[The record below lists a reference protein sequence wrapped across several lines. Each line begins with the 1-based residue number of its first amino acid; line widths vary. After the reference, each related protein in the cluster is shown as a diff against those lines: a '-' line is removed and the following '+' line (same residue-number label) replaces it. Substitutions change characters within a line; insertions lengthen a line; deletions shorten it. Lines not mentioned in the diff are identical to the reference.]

1 MIDPASGEDEAWG
14 GMDWERLRAN
24 LRAHERDRVPEP
36 ATLPERFSEVE
47 ELGRGGVGVVYG
59 AFDQSLG
66 RRVAVKVLLADGGE
80 EATRRLHVEARA
92 LAALQHRN
100 VVRVHEILEEPT
112 RTLLVLERVEG
123 VSLAERLRDSAF
135 EPREVA
141 RIGREIAEGLA
152 AAHAA
157 GILHRDVKPGNVLL
171 DPDGTP
177 RLGDFGLA
185 RPSADTLTGG
195 TGAGAVLGTPG
206 YMSPEQAAG
215 GALDER
221 SDIYGLGATL
231 VSLLTRAVPSSG
243 GERFDASVPPR
254 LAQICRRCLAEDP
267 AQRYPSARAVAE
279 DLESFLVERPAP
291 RSLSGGLLLIV
302 ALLVVAGGLVARGL
316 GPSSPEAA
324 TPLGTPEVV
333 SASAATPSEVAR
345 PDSPIRLAHPSV
357 WNVGFTRQGT
367 RLVSFGDRELREWD
381 LETGR
386 LAQAPRRAGGVAVG
400 ERVAV
405 VWGREPYATDTA
417 TWSERVDLPR
427 VGAERLTLSSDERL
441 VCANRRDLVSICD
454 LRTGALVCQLPAPK
468 GARINLCTF
477 TPGGERLIVALQLM
491 GGAGVKVQEIQI
503 WSLPRGSLPG
513 GQVLATRRQS
523 KPSAFAVSPDGQTLA
538 VGDVFGAVSLLR
550 LEDLE
555 PQGALGAPIQ
565 SEGELYTP
573 RLRIGA
579 LAYAGDL
586 LLAASAGNSRRARQ
600 APNAL
605 SVWNVGTGQKAG
617 ELFPTRR
624 SLYEALAVDLTS
636 GRLALAATEEGQI
649 IVAPLR
655 TLRSD

>member
-1 MIDPASGEDEAWG
+1 MIDPASVEDEAWG

-141 RIGREIAEGLA
+141 RIGCQIAEGLA

-221 SDIYGLGATL
+221 SDVYSLGATL

-243 GERFDASVPPR
+243 GERFDASVPPK

-279 DLESFLVERPAP
+279 DLESFLAGPAP
-291 RSLSGGLLLIV
+291 RSLSGGLLLLGV
-302 ALLVVAGGLVARGL
+302 VFAVAGGLVARGL
-316 GPSSPEAA
+316 GPSSRQAV
-324 TPLGTPEVV
+324 TPRRTPEVV

-345 PDSPIRLAHPSV
+345 SDSPIRLAHPLV

-367 RLVSFGDRELREWD
+367 RLVSFGDGEVREWD
-381 LETGR
+381 LDTGR
-386 LAQAPRRAGGVAVG
+386 QTRPPRRAACTVVG

-405 VWGREPYATDTA
+405 VWAAREPYATDTA
-417 TWSERVDLPR
+417 TWSARIALPR
-427 VGAERLTLSSDERL
+427 VGAERLTLSRDEL
-441 VCANRRDLVSICD
+441 WVCANRRDRVSICD
-454 LRTGALVCQLPAPK
+454 LRTGELVAQLAAPAGGRIHLCEFTPK
-468 GARINLCTF
+468 GDGLV
-477 TPGGERLIVALQLM
+477 VALQIQT
-491 GGAGVKVQEIQI
+491 GAGVKVQAVQT
-503 WSLPRGSLPG
+503 WSLPEGK
-513 GQVLATRRQS
+513 VLATRRQS
-523 KPSAFAVSPDGQTLA
+523 KPTALAVSPDGQTLA
-538 VGDVFGAVSLLR
+538 VGDVQGGVSFLR
-550 LEDLE
+550 LGDLE
-555 PQGALGAPIQ
+555 LRGAMGAPAPA
-565 SEGELYTP
+565 GGGLYATQP
-573 RLRIGA
+573 RIGA
-579 LAYAGDL
+579 LAYVGKRLFTASSGSL
-586 LLAASAGNSRRARQ
+586 SRAAKLR
-600 APNAL
+600 NAV
-605 SVWNVGTGQKAG
+605 SVWDVSGLKRLG
-617 ELFPTRR
+617 EFLPTQR
-624 SLYEALAVDLTS
+624 SLYCSLAVDLD
-636 GRLALAATEEGQI
+636 RRQVAVAAREEGA
-649 IVAPLR
+649 VVLAPLSAFR
-655 TLRSD
+655 VE